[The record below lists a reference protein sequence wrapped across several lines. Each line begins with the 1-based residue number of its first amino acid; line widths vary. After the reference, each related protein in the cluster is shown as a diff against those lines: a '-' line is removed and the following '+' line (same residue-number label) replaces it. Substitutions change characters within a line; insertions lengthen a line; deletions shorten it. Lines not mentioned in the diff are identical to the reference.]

1 MIYRCGLRLFTGAGL
16 RLLCAIAVFLVSVLA
31 PTLAYADYDRSRKWF
46 NSLSSWERRG
56 IQINLISAGFYTGFA
71 DATFGRNTYSALV
84 DFEHRHSIFPNGV
97 LTGIEAAMLVR
108 IAQDWR
114 NRLRFV
120 DARDERAGVALP
132 VPYALVH
139 RQEETERGALFAE
152 RRSTLQIETMAFDA
166 REASLDA
173 LYHAFTQHTVSPGIT
188 YKAKR
193 EDFFVVSGESGGVK
207 YYTLLRNNFE
217 FVSGFTAAWS
227 SQIDETGSRVAVYMA
242 SEVEF
247 FRPRGGPLPSLLN
260 EEPEAAEDP
269 SPPSQDRPAVG
280 SGSGFFVSSS
290 GLILTNHHVVNG
302 CDAIDVPRF
311 GKAELLRS
319 DEKWDLAIILV
330 ANPRGN
336 QPTAMFAVSSPALG
350 SEVILGGYPLS
361 TLFDNDFKVA
371 FGEVTG
377 RRGLG
382 GDERQFSISAP
393 IQPGNSGGAI
403 INNRGEVVGIAVSKL
418 DDAKMI
424 EVVGST
430 GANFSFAID
439 ATRIGPFLRPFAM
452 TIEESAGGLDRGNRV
467 YDKETLVRDL
477 ESYSVQVVCRRF
489 G

>member
-1 MIYRCGLRLFTGAGL
+1 M
-16 RLLCAIAVFLVSVLA
+16 RLLCAIAVVLVSVLA
-31 PTLAYADYDRSRKWF
+31 PALAYADYDRSRKWF

-84 DFEHRHSIFPNGV
+84 DFEYRHSIFPNGI

-114 NRLRFV
+114 NRLQV
-120 DARDERAGVALP
+120 ADARDERAGVALP

-139 RQEETERGALFAE
+139 RQEATERGALFAE
-152 RRSTLQIETMAFDA
+152 KRSSLQVETMAFDG

-173 LYHAFTQHTVSPGIT
+173 LYHAFTRESVSPGIT
-188 YKAKR
+188 YNAKR
-193 EDFFVVSGESGGVK
+193 QDFFVVSGESGGVK
-207 YYTLLRNNFE
+207 YYTLMRNNFE
-217 FVSGFTAAWS
+217 FVSGFTVAWS
-227 SQIDETGSRVAVYMA
+227 SQIDDMGSRVAVYMA

-247 FRPRGGPLPSLLN
+247 FRPRGGQLPSLLN
-260 EEPEAAEDP
+260 EDSEIEGDDA
-269 SPPSQDRPAVG
+269 PPAQSGVG

-290 GLILTNHHVVNG
+290 GLILTNHHVVDG
-302 CDAIDVPRF
+302 CDVIDVPRF
-311 GKAELLRS
+311 GRAELLRA
-319 DEKWDLAIILV
+319 DEAWDLAIILV
-330 ANPRGN
+330 TSTN
-336 QPTAMFAVSSPALG
+336 QPTAMFAASSPPLG

-377 RRGLG
+377 RRGFG

-452 TIEESAGGLDRGNRV
+452 TIQESASGLTRGANS

-477 ESYSVQVVCRRF
+477 ESYSVQVICRRF

>member
-1 MIYRCGLRLFTGAGL
+1 L
-16 RLLCAIAVFLVSVLA
+16 RLLCAIAVLLVSVLA
-31 PTLAYADYDRSRKWF
+31 PAMAYADYDRSRKWF

-84 DFEHRHSIFPNGV
+84 EFESRHSIFPNGV

-108 IAQDWR
+108 LAQDWR
-114 NRLRFV
+114 SGLQFG

-139 RQEETERGALFAE
+139 RQEQTDRGALWPE
-152 RRSTLQIETMAFDA
+152 KRSTLQVETMAFDA

-173 LYHAFTQHTVSPGIT
+173 LYHAFTQDSVSPGIT

-193 EDFFVVSGESGGVK
+193 KDFFVVSGESGGVK
-207 YYTLLRNNFE
+207 YYTLLRNNFD

-227 SQIDETGSRVAVYMA
+227 SRIDDTGSRVAVYMA

-260 EEPEAAEDP
+260 EEPEVAEDRSP
-269 SPPSQDRPAVG
+269 SGQSQPALG

-290 GLILTNHHVVNG
+290 GLILTNHHVING
-302 CDAIDVPRF
+302 CDVIDVPRF
-311 GKAELLRS
+311 GKAEVLRF
-319 DEKWDLAIILV
+319 DENWDLAVILV
-330 ANPRGN
+330 TNLRGN
-336 QPTAMFAVSSPALG
+336 QPAATIAAVSPPLG

-382 GDERQFSISAP
+382 GNERQFSVSAP

-424 EVVGST
+424 EVAGST

-439 ATRIGPFLRPFAM
+439 ATRIRPFLRPFAM
-452 TIEESAGGLDRGNRV
+452 TIKENAGGLDRGNRD